1 MAEVPVEADAAE
13 SAERLPQVNEVV
25 RGRGGASYR
34 LLSVLGEGGY
44 GIVFA
49 GLLPDGTGRVAV
61 KTEKFSRSV
70 LHVEAQVL
78 KTAGRARC
86 RRLVELIDYG
96 EVPHHFCFLI
106 MPLLGKNLH
115 DLRNEQRERRFS
127 QRTAVRVAIMTLQG
141 ALPWRAMTGK
151 PPLHLLTPR
160 PLADRTAVQA
170 AKLSARTATRAEF
183 LAGCFAEFDPILAHI
198 DALSFSEAP
207 NYVLIIGLLQT
218 AMSTLNCK
226 WDQPLDWEEP
236 TGSNTSD
243 SLQPPPPLRQG

>member
-13 SAERLPQVNEVV
+13 SAERLPQVNEIV

-49 GLLPDGTGRVAV
+49 GLLPNGTGWAAAFLTHPPAACRRVAV

-86 RRLVELIDYG
+86 RRLVELIDYVRLPLTPRSFLSQG

-115 DLRNEQRERRFS
+115 DLRNEQRERRFT
-127 QRTAVRVAIMTLQG
+127 QRTAV
-141 ALPWRAMTGK
+141 
-151 PPLHLLTPR
+151 H
-160 PLADRTAVQA
+160 RTAVQA

-207 NYVLIIGLLQT
+207 NYALIVGLLQT
-218 AMSTLNCK
+218 AMSSLNCK